1 MVARKNEL
9 RRLNSWRCESD
20 SIRLVNILAPP
31 AAGAIRV
38 EEAEGL
44 DTASRVLFP
53 LFGVRRLVAAFSWF
67 VHNQNAVGRCSRRR
81 EQNQSGD
88 KSPHSKFVPPWTLSF
103 NS

>member
-44 DTASRVLFP
+44 DKETRILFP
-53 LFGVRRLVAAFSWF
+53 NKNEAVSVRRAKTRVVESAKRTNENGPLIQRVC
-67 VHNQNAVGRCSRRR
+67 QNR
-81 EQNQSGD
+81 EHVIA
-88 KSPHSKFVPPWTLSF
+88 KS